1 MENGF
6 IKVAALSPQISLAD
20 CEKNA
25 QIAAE
30 AVIEAC
36 ELGADVVVFPE
47 MFLSGSTCGDL
58 LLNNTM
64 LDAAQRALDSFL
76 ESTAGTSAI
85 CFIGIP
91 SVVRGKLCSSVAV
104 CRGGELMDITYNGE
118 NQVYECV
125 SVQGLTLGAVVGDAP
140 DVAAALCRKGATVIA
155 NLTATSETIG
165 SSLRVRRNAAL
176 DSERL
181 CCAVIRANAG
191 LGESTTDNV
200 FSGQCLVAECGEII
214 AEKVAFDDPAK
225 ALITELDLERIAA
238 ARMRSNMELDLPG
251 DNPIFILADRETEL
265 TRIYDPLPFI
275 PKDVAELDTALEIQ
289 ARALARRI
297 GCTYSKKLVLGISG
311 GLDSTLA
318 ILVAVRAAELA
329 GLSASDVIGITMPC
343 FGTTKRTRS
352 NAELLCLELG
362 VDFRCINIAAAVNQ
376 HLSDIGHNGDPAG
389 VAFENSQARERTQ
402 ILMDLANMVGGLV
415 VGTGDLSELALGWA
429 TYNGDHM
436 SMYSVNAD
444 IPKTLVRRIVD
455 RYASICG
462 NEKLAAV
469 LRDILDTPVSPEL
482 LPAKDG
488 EIAQKTEELLGP
500 YEVHDF
506 LLYHTMKYGYSPKK
520 LFRILL
526 HTYGDQFS
534 RDELKAWL
542 TNFTRRFI
550 TQQFKRSCSPDGP
563 KVCEVCLSPRG
574 GWRAPSDASAAA
586 WLREIETI

>member
-30 AVIEAC
+30 AFINAC

-140 DVAAALCRKGATVIA
+140 DVAASLCRKGATVIA
-155 NLTATSETIG
+155 NLTAAPEAIG
-165 SSLRVRRNAAL
+165 SASRVRRNAAL

-275 PKDVAELDTALEIQ
+275 PKDVTELDTALEIQ
-289 ARALARRI
+289 AHALARRI

-455 RYASICG
+455 RYASTCG

-534 RDELKAWL
+534 RDELKSWL